1 MSESGVTT
9 SWQIPEGETS
19 EVRTSAAQRRVRR
32 IFEDLGLPPHPTMEE
47 LCKAYESKSGRSLY
61 LIEREMQPG
70 APSGEYERYL
80 TEDRIYYP
88 KGTSPAH
95 QALVQCHELAHL
107 LLGHTLKH
115 DAISPDV
122 VRRVL
127 GRAHY
132 DEPAEFDAEI
142 VGSVLFLELNLEPN
156 EGAAA
161 ELAPALTH
169 REGQHA

>member
-1 MSESGVTT
+1 MSLPSLTT
-9 SWQIPEGETS
+9 SWEIPEGETRD
-19 EVRTSAAQRRVRR
+19 VRTATAQRRVRR

-47 LCKAYESKSGRSLY
+47 LCKAYEAKSGRSLQ

-70 APSGEYERYL
+70 EPSGEYERYL
-80 TEDRIYYP
+80 LEDRIYYP

-115 DAISPDV
+115 NAISPDV
-122 VRRVL
+122 IRRVL
-127 GRAHY
+127 GREHY
-132 DEPAEFDAEI
+132 TEESEFEAEI
-142 VGSVLFLELNLEPN
+142 VGSVLFLELNLEPA

-161 ELAPALTH
+161 QLAPALTH
-169 REGQHA
+169 REGRHA